1 MICHLP
7 RVPDQGR
14 TTGLT
19 LALAL
24 ALALSLDGLV
34 EMQCWAVGVK
44 VRLFLL

>member
-14 TTGLT
+14 TKGLT
-19 LALAL
+19 
-24 ALALSLDGLV
+24 LALSLDGLV
-34 EMQCWAVGVK
+34 EMHCRAVGVK

>member
-14 TTGLT
+14 TKG
-19 LALAL
+19 LAL

-34 EMQCWAVGVK
+34 EMHCRAVGVE